1 MKKFLLIAVAAM
13 GLLFTACS
21 KDEVAQPV
29 GGEESVVTFT
39 VEAPVMQ
46 TRAEH
51 GDGTLAKNL
60 TYAVYNRADGTML
73 FDGTATMNDELKTTV
88 EIPFVNGMT
97 YDILFWAESPASP
110 YEVDW
115 DAKTVGYKDANA
127 LVSNSMDYDAF
138 YYFLT
143 GNELPEITGPVT
155 KTVEL
160 KRPFAQL
167 NIITNDAT
175 EAAQSDVEVKDVKV
189 VVKNGYSSFDLAAGE
204 GETKGEVTFGFAAKQ
219 ENADAEGV
227 QLLAVDYLFT
237 GGVKSLVDV
246 EFTYTDVNGK
256 VAAAGEVMEFAAVPV
271 QRNYRT
277 NIVGSLLTSEGNFNI
292 VTLPGFDG
300 TNDHSIATAT
310 PEDVNALIQ
319 NPDVTTVELGAG
331 VYNID
336 LYDLNEKRTL
346 TINGTDGTKIEFKNL
361 QVRASQFDELVI
373 NNCEILRMP
382 NKSWGHLVF
391 GSSNKAQGVYTISN
405 CTFNGVGSQG
415 IYINENTSGA
425 TYNILNCTFNG
436 DFGGE
441 GAITIQA
448 NQNVNHIVNV
458 KGCTFNNIPDTSH
471 KLFLASYG
479 QGSFYYDWTLN
490 TDLKATTIDEVNSLI
505 KCGAKTINLAD
516 GNYNLSKLNILPN
529 KAITLV
535 GENKDNCVVTIA
547 NQLRADGKS
556 LTLKNLTVD
565 IDEGLNYGEHTFAW
579 IHFFKE
585 FNMVDCKSNGRI
597 RVNCYS
603 ANIDNCE
610 FNVTTSSGFDGYAIY
625 YYGPT
630 NSKVVVSNSTFNTVG
645 KAIVMYNEG
654 APVLDMTVNNCT
666 FLSSQTTDKAAIQ
679 MHTEWGISGKLT
691 INNSTAT
698 GFAAINNGLY
708 NELNNNTKTP
718 THKFNI
724 TVDGKVASTLALKAA
739 LAAGETNIE
748 LMPATYDAGQFQVMN
763 KTLSL
768 KGIGDGAKIFI
779 SQNNN
784 VAYTT
789 FDMCNVTFENL
800 TIETLGGIYKG
811 FARMEGTYKNC
822 TFVNNYFTLYGKHEF
837 TGCTFNAPNDEHCM
851 WTYGANKVIF
861 NDCEFN
867 YSDRCIN
874 VYTEMGVVDGVVTAT
889 DCEFITANTSSK
901 GAIEI
906 NSGSFAN
913 SIAVNLT
920 DCTAPANGQIAFI
933 SGWDSVNGAKATV
946 TIDGVVTNVPQLA
959 K

>member
-29 GGEESVVTFT
+29 AEKSVVTFT

-60 TYAVYNRADGTML
+60 TYAVYNHAGGAKL
-73 FDGTATMNDELKTTV
+73 FEGTATMNNELKTTV
-88 EIPFVNGMT
+88 EIPFVNGMK
-97 YDILFWAESPASP
+97 YDILFWAESKNSP
-110 YEVDW
+110 YLVNWE
-115 DAKTVGYKDANA
+115 AKTVGYDPTVK

-143 GNELPEITGPVT
+143 GDELGEIKGPVT

-167 NIITNDAT
+167 NIITNDADKA
-175 EAAQSDVEVKDVKV
+175 EQSGVFVENVAVTVKKGYQAFDFVSG
-189 VVKNGYSSFDLAAGE
+189 NGINE
-204 GETKGEVTFGFAAKQ
+204 GTVTFGSVAKQ
-219 ENADAEGV
+219 SNTT
-227 QLLAVDYLFT
+227 LAVNYLFT
-237 GGVKSLVDV
+237 GGQKSLVDV
-246 EFTYTDVNGK
+246 VFSYTDENEK
-256 VAAAGEVMEFAAVPV
+256 VSAEGRTMEFATVPV

-277 NIVGSLLTSEGNFNI
+277 NIVGSLLTSDGKFNI
-292 VTLPGFDG
+292 EIKPGFEG
-300 TNDHSIATAT
+300 KHDHSVAVAT

-319 NPDVTTVELGAG
+319 NPEVTTVELGAG

-597 RVNCYS
+597 RLNCYS

-739 LAAGETNIE
+739 LAAGATSICIEGEIDLKDVTLSGYNGTIVGADGTAVLNTRNFTPSRDEAYQLRSQNLTFKNISFKLPTNINLLQSGFVGTGAIVFDNCSFE
-748 LMPATYDAGQFQVMN
+748 GQATLNGSA
-763 KTLSL
+763 T
-768 KGIGDGAKIFI
+768 
-779 SQNNN
+779 
-784 VAYTT
+784 
-789 FDMCNVTFENL
+789 
-800 TIETLGGIYKG
+800 
-811 FARMEGTYKNC
+811 
-822 TFVNNYFTLYGKHEF
+822 
-837 TGCTFNAPNDEHCM
+837 
-851 WTYGANKVIF
+851 WTF
-861 NDCEFN
+861 NDCDFVSTVSGNYASVVYGVNKATFN
-867 YSDRCIN
+867 RCSFSGVDRAAK
-874 VYTEMGVVDGVVTAT
+874 VYGTGGDLDVEYNTCTFTSSTLNKYGVEIDASYATTVVKLNTCSQTAMAGLYALEGSKGTVYVDG
-889 DCEFITANTSSK
+889 N
-901 GAIEI
+901 
-906 NSGSFAN
+906 
-913 SIAVNLT
+913 
-920 DCTAPANGQIAFI
+920 Q
-933 SGWDSVNGAKATV
+933 
-946 TIDGVVTNVPQLA
+946 Q
-959 K
+959 

>member
-29 GGEESVVTFT
+29 GGEESIVTFT

-73 FDGTATMNDELKTTV
+73 FDGTATMDDELKTTV
-88 EIPFVNGMT
+88 KIPFVNGMT
-97 YDILFWAESPASP
+97 YDILFWAESENSP
-110 YEVDW
+110 YSVNWE
-115 DAKTVGYKDANA
+115 AKTVGYDPTVT

-167 NIITNDAT
+167 NIKTNDAK
-175 EAAQSDVEVKDVKV
+175 EAKQSGVEVKDVKV

-204 GETKGEVTFGFAAKQ
+204 GETKGEVAFGFAAKQ

-547 NQLRADGKS
+547 GQLRADGKS
-556 LTLKNLTVD
+556 LTLKNLTTTIPV
-565 IDEGLNYGEHTFAW
+565 GLNYTEQTFAW

-585 FNMVDCKSNGRI
+585 FNMVDCKSDGRI
-597 RVNCYS
+597 RLNCYS

-610 FNVTTSSGFDGYAIY
+610 FNVTTSSGFDGYAIHY
-625 YYGPT
+625 QGAT

-739 LAAGETNIE
+739 LAAGATSICIEGEIDLKDVTLSGYNGTIVGADGTAVLNTRNFTPSRDEAYQLRSQNLTFKNISFKLPTNINLLQSGFVGTGAIVFDNCSFE
-748 LMPATYDAGQFQVMN
+748 GQATLNGSA
-763 KTLSL
+763 T
-768 KGIGDGAKIFI
+768 
-779 SQNNN
+779 
-784 VAYTT
+784 
-789 FDMCNVTFENL
+789 
-800 TIETLGGIYKG
+800 
-811 FARMEGTYKNC
+811 
-822 TFVNNYFTLYGKHEF
+822 
-837 TGCTFNAPNDEHCM
+837 
-851 WTYGANKVIF
+851 WTF
-861 NDCEFN
+861 NDCDFVSTVSGNYASVVYGVNKATFN
-867 YSDRCIN
+867 RCSFSGVDRAAK
-874 VYTEMGVVDGVVTAT
+874 VYGTGGDLDVEYNTCTFTSSTLNKYGVEIDASYATTVVKLNTCSQTAMAGLYALEGSKGTVYVDG
-889 DCEFITANTSSK
+889 N
-901 GAIEI
+901 
-906 NSGSFAN
+906 
-913 SIAVNLT
+913 
-920 DCTAPANGQIAFI
+920 Q
-933 SGWDSVNGAKATV
+933 
-946 TIDGVVTNVPQLA
+946 Q
-959 K
+959 